1 MKEQVYV
8 WGNARRL
15 NTYSNYFKREFGERV
30 QKVSI
35 DAGFTCPNRDGTLAT
50 GGCTYCNN
58 RAFNPSYCTPEKT
71 VTQQILEGIAFHKK
85 RYRRANKYLAYF
97 QAYSNTYD
105 SLEKLQELYNEALSV
120 PGMAGLVIGTRP
132 DCVDEEKL
140 DYFSELAKKTFLT
153 IEYGIESCY
162 NKTLEKIL
170 QNIIKEHKR
179 VIFNGDNYIED
190 WMKEAKKRD
199 LPNLRSTPEA
209 LKILLSTKAGKLL
222 NKYKVLNKREL
233 HSRYEVFT
241 EQYDMTVMIEGKL
254 ALDMAKTMILPVALK
269 HQELLADNLVKL
281 DSLGIKVGIKEQKVE
296 LEKVS
301 GMIVDLCKANT
312 ALEKAT
318 ANEDSAKIVSAMNV
332 VREAVDTLE
341 LEVDDALWPLPKYGE
356 MLFVY

>member
-120 PGMAGLVIGTRP
+120 PGVAGLVIGTRP

-162 NKTLEKIL
+162 NKTLEKINRRHSFEQSVEAIEATSGRGIRTGGHLIFGLPGESREEMLNEAAILSHLSL
-170 QNIIKEHKR
+170 QNVKFHQLQIIKETRMAAQYREDPGSFNFFTWEEYLDFMVSFLERLNPAFVVERITGEAPPRFLAGPRWGLKR
-179 VIFNGDNYIED
+179 TDQI
-190 WMKEAKKRD
+190 
-199 LPNLRSTPEA
+199 LNLFEEKLEEKNSWQ
-209 LKILLSTKAGKLL
+209 GKL
-222 NKYKVLNKREL
+222 Y
-233 HSRYEVFT
+233 T
-241 EQYDMTVMIEGKL
+241 QT
-254 ALDMAKTMILPVALK
+254 
-269 HQELLADNLVKL
+269 
-281 DSLGIKVGIKEQKVE
+281 
-296 LEKVS
+296 
-301 GMIVDLCKANT
+301 
-312 ALEKAT
+312 
-318 ANEDSAKIVSAMNV
+318 
-332 VREAVDTLE
+332 
-341 LEVDDALWPLPKYGE
+341 
-356 MLFVY
+356 